1 MIKNYARLTAL
12 LMAVTFMV
20 SAVSCDAEKAPSEP
34 EPQNAAAD
42 APTEEITTE
51 DTVSAMA
58 VSGNLVK
65 GNIYDSNGKLLV
77 SSELQEDGSVKRI
90 YEKEYAVPFAN
101 IITEMSA
108 GFDKTFDDK
117 MMEANP
123 IGDDYSFEYP
133 VGQSIQLTLDADV
146 QKAIY
151 DYMEEVGIVGSCV
164 VLRTDGSI
172 LSQVSCPSY
181 DPSKIKDQKYDE
193 DLAWGDV
200 GNKAFQNYEP
210 GSCFKIMSEVISDK
224 HGIYEQ
230 WDEGEWDFGG
240 TPIVNWDHE
249 TAKESYPMSRS
260 LYWAFVCSSN
270 IYFAKTF
277 DQIGVDDVLDD
288 LNTMFHFGQDN
299 DIKCDFGDIENNVE
313 IYCDDDLRRTSFGQS
328 NVLTCSIYLAALGRE
343 AAFGDMVRPFVL
355 KNIVDTND
363 GKTVIG
369 EGSKAL
375 DVIAS
380 IPEEY
385 RQGLLDGMMGVA
397 SETGIYPPEGYTL
410 YAKTGTAE
418 TWLEDDFLY
427 ITGAIVNEKDD
438 PKKTYDDYSKYSDKG
453 SYTIV
458 LQIQNPS
465 KLGYSFAIHA
475 SALYGDIIDILLN
488 GNNTDAE

>member
-1 MIKNYARLTAL
+1 MIRYKAGLTAL
-12 LMAVTFMV
+12 LTAVTFMA
-20 SAVSCDAEKAPSEP
+20 SAVSCASEKSPSEP
-34 EPQNAAAD
+34 EPQNVSTVP
-42 APTEEITTE
+42 PTEKSTTE
-51 DTVSAMA
+51 EAVPAMA
-58 VSGNLVK
+58 VSGEFAK
-65 GNIYDSNGKLLV
+65 GDILDANGKRLV
-77 SSELQEDGSVKRI
+77 YSELQEDGSVKRV
-90 YEKEYAVPFAN
+90 YDKDYAVPFAN
-101 IITEMSA
+101 IITDMSA
-108 GFDKTFDDK
+108 GFDTTFNDI
-117 MMEANP
+117 MMEQNP
-123 IGDDYSFEYP
+123 SSSDNRGK
-133 VGQSIQLTLDADV
+133 SIQLTLDADV

-151 DYMEEVGIVGSCV
+151 EYMDEKNIVGSCV

-172 LSQVSCPSY
+172 LSQVSYPSY
-181 DPSKIKDQKYDE
+181 DPSTVKDQKYDE
-193 DLAWGDV
+193 KLAWGDV

-277 DQIGVDDVLDD
+277 DQIGVDGVLDD

-313 IYCDDDLRRTSFGQS
+313 IYCDDDLRRTAFGQS
-328 NVLTCSIYLAALGRE
+328 YVLTCPIYLAALGRE

-363 GKTVIG
+363 GTTVIG
-369 EGSKAL
+369 EGSKAN

-380 IPEEY
+380 IPEAY

-418 TWLEDDFLY
+418 TWFDDDFLY
-427 ITGAIVNEKDD
+427 ITGAVVNEKDD
-438 PKKTYDDYSKYSDKG
+438 PKATYADYSKYGEKG
-453 SYTIV
+453 SYSIV
-458 LQIQNPS
+458 LQVQNPS
-465 KLGYSFAIHA
+465 ELGYAFAINA
-475 SALYGDIIDILLN
+475 SALYGDIIDILLKK
-488 GNNTDAE
+488 